1 MIKTKNYL
9 QYLILLDL
17 LNNPLPKIIKYFAA
31 DRLIIMINSPGIT
44 TTCELETNLLI
55 AHLLG

>member
-31 DRLIIMINSPGIT
+31 DRLINSPGIT